1 MTTIYE
7 TILDV
12 GDEVPGFD
20 LESQVGRIVFR
31 DIIYGRWCI
40 LVTIDTAFEPAA
52 TTDLGMLARL
62 KEEFDHR
69 EIFVLVIS
77 SDTSTFFRNIFLVR
91 LSIYFPPFVTFK
103 SCKYSPMGSRC

>member
-1 MTTIYE
+1 MAVVYE

-20 LESQVGRIVFR
+20 LESHLGRIVFR
-31 DIIYGRWCI
+31 DIVYGRWCL
-40 LVTIDTAFEPAA
+40 LVTIDSAFEPVA

-69 EIFVLVIS
+69 EIFILVIS
-77 SDTSTFFRNIFLVR
+77 SDTSKPDFLFW
-91 LSIYFPPFVTFK
+91 LWSL
-103 SCKYSPMGSRC
+103 

>member
-1 MTTIYE
+1 MAVVYE

-20 LESQVGRIVFR
+20 LESHVGRIVFR
-31 DIIYGRWCI
+31 DIIYGRWCL
-40 LVTIDTAFEPAA
+40 LVTIDCAFEPAA

-69 EIFVLVIS
+69 EMFILVIS
-77 SDTSTFFRNIFLVR
+77 SDSSTKQCCLFLA
-91 LSIYFPPFVTFK
+91 IDEIIHAQ
-103 SCKYSPMGSRC
+103 